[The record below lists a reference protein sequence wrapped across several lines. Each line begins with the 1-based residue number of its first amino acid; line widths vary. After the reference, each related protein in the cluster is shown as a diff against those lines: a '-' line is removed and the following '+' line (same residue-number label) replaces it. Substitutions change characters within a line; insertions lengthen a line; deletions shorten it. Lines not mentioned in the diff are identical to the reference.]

1 MAQPF
6 DYGVNIP
13 DPAQAFKQA
22 FEMGTVITQQRLA
35 QEEAQKKQLLQT
47 ELANL
52 YKNPNASATDYARVA
67 AFLPKD
73 QAEIV
78 TKGFERKTKEQQQN
92 DLLMGGQVYSAIKA
106 GSLDIAER
114 LLTQKATALRNSNR
128 ENEAVAAENALELIK
143 LKPEIAQATIG
154 LYMAKLPGGTEYLT
168 NADKAL
174 STIRA
179 EALAPVALRE
189 ALAKANKAEADAI
202 TAQATATNAPE
213 QARAA
218 AALVKAQAEK
228 AQVDAQYAEQIALA
242 DLNQKAASLG
252 LTAAQIRNIDS
263 EIVTRA
269 GNLSINAQTMQAT
282 VAETLSRI
290 RDSSTKLP
298 EGVQKLI
305 NDVVTQGA
313 ASKQSA
319 TQYNDL
325 AKRIETAQGGKG
337 RFTSTSEWFA
347 TQLGNQD
354 AWTQIRNEYTRV
366 RNSVAIKALPPGVAT
381 DKDIELALKG
391 IPPESANSATLAS
404 FLRGSAKL
412 QDIDSAINNSK
423 ADWLSQNKGSLTR
436 SKDTFIAGDYAVKPG
451 ETFNDFAQR
460 IVGDVAKKYRSPDQI
475 AADERAYRASQI
487 PTTLPL
493 QPGQSVQ
500 TVPSPTPNAA
510 TGFQVRRPTPGPS
523 MPPGFS
529 VVR

>member
-13 DPAQAFKQA
+13 DPAQAFTQA
-22 FEMGTVITQQRLA
+22 YQMGTVITQQRLA

-179 EALAPVALRE
+179 EALAPSALRE
-189 ALAKANKAEADAI
+189 ALAKADKAIAEAI
-202 TAQATATNAPE
+202 TAQETAKNAPE
-213 QARAA
+213 RAKADAQRATADA
-218 AALVKAQAEK
+218 AKADIEAKFAGPLAQASL
-228 AQVDAQYAEQIALA
+228 AL
-242 DLNQKAASLG
+242 SV
-252 LTAAQIRNIDS
+252 AQISDINSKIS
-263 EIVTRA
+263 ERA
-269 GNLSINAQTMQAT
+269 SRLALDAQTMRAT
-282 VAETLSRI
+282 VADKLSSIEAR
-290 RDSSTKLP
+290 TKDLP
-298 EGVQKLI
+298 ESARKLI
-305 NDVVTQGA
+305 NDVATQGA
-313 ASKQSA
+313 ASKQAA

-412 QDIDSAINNSK
+412 QDIDSAINNAK
-423 ADWLSQNKGSLTR
+423 TDWLSQNNGLLTR
-436 SKDTFIAGDYAVKPG
+436 SRDTFVAGDYAVKQG

-460 IVGDVAKKYRSPDQI
+460 IVGDVAKKYRSPEQI